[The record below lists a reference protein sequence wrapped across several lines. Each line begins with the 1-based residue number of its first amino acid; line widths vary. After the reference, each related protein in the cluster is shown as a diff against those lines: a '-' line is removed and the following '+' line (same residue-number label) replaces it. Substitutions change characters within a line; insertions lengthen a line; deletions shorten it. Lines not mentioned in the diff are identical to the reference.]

1 MHIPPIEIALYWAVE
16 SSLNWIKD
24 SPLYYKIQ
32 QMRRSAPLKFKW
44 YSPLQKL
51 ENTIVLHF
59 KEGTPFMEVIYLEI
73 ICLWTEPLKIHI
85 TKRTKVGKLEYNQIA

>member
-1 MHIPPIEIALYWAVE
+1 MTGAFRTTAKAELEVEMHIPLIEIALYRAVE
-16 SSLNWIKD
+16 SSLNRIKG

-51 ENTIVLHF
+51 ENTIALHL
-59 KEGTPFMEVIYLEI
+59 KEGTPPMEVIRPEI
-73 ICLWTEPLKIHI
+73 ICL
-85 TKRTKVGKLEYNQIA
+85 